1 MMRRVVITGIGAVT
15 PVGIGKDAFWNALIE
30 GKSGVGPI
38 TRFDVSEYTTKI
50 AGEVSDFVV
59 TDFMEKKEAKRMDRS
74 TQYAVAASKM
84 AIEDAKLDL
93 EAEDRERIGVIIGTG
108 IGGMEALY
116 EQYKV
121 LFAKG
126 PSRISPFLVPMMIG
140 NMASGMTS
148 IRFGLQGPSS
158 CVVTACATGTNSIGD
173 AARAIKY
180 GDADVMVAGGTEA
193 PISPAALAGFG
204 SMKALSTRNDEPQL
218 ASRPFDKDR
227 DGFVMGEG
235 AGVVILE
242 SLDHALAR
250 GAHIYAELAGY
261 AYNSDAYHITA
272 PAPGGVMAA
281 KAMRQALKDAG
292 IEPSEVDYINAH
304 GTSTGL
310 NDKNETMAIKEVFGD
325 HAYKLAVS
333 SIKSMTGHLLGAA
346 GGVECIAAALSID
359 QGIIPPTINYT
370 TPDEGLDLNYV
381 PNVAEKR
388 EVRVALSNSLG
399 FGGHNATLALKKYEA

>member
-1 MMRRVVITGIGAVT
+1 MRRVVITGIGAVT

-50 AGEVSDFVV
+50 SGEVSDFVV

-388 EVRVALSNSLG
+388 EVRVALSNSLC